1 MESNG
6 NVIQL
11 PTPAGVARGPGRPKK
26 KEDDDGEA
34 WLVSYADMMTLLF
47 CFLVIL
53 LSVSRI
59 DVAKMSGLK
68 QEMDKQFSENAA
80 PQKSLED
87 MEQELTAAVSRAGLS
102 DQVKVRSTERGLI
115 LDLNAQ
121 VLFKPGS
128 AELNLRAMDLLDR
141 VLAPLAAEPL
151 QVMVEGH
158 TDPLP
163 IKSPL
168 YPSNWELSAARAS
181 TVVRYM
187 ITALSFRPNRLAA
200 TGFGDTRPLGPTG
213 ELLEK
218 PLPSDYWT
226 EEYLAQQRRVTL
238 VVTPLPVESTKK
250 ATPKAADGAAGSL
263 GVAPAS
269 PTQGGA
275 GTTASAG
282 AAPGLP
288 ATAPAPQAV
297 GMAGAA
303 AGIAPGMMPGTTPG
317 MAALPPTAANPAAPT
332 GAYPASPAAAGMG
345 WPHVAAAG
353 AGSLPPSVAPQA
365 AAGWPYGLATQEEP
379 ARTGLRK
386 KKGKRLAMAEDQATP
401 NRSRKKAGRAT
412 PTRPQQTSWE

>member
-11 PTPAGVARGPGRPKK
+11 PTPPGVTKSPARPKK

-68 QEMDKQFSENAA
+68 QEMDKQFTQNAA
-80 PQKSLED
+80 PQKSLEE
-87 MEQELTAAVSRAGLS
+87 MEQELQAAVSRAGLT

-121 VLFKPGS
+121 VLFKPAS

-141 VLAPLAAEPL
+141 VLAPLSAEPL
-151 QVMVEGH
+151 QVTVEGH
-158 TDPLP
+158 TDPMP

-187 ITALSFRPNRLAA
+187 ITTLGFRPNRLSA
-200 TGFGDTRPLGPTG
+200 TGYGDTRPLGPDG

-218 PLPSDYWT
+218 ALPSDYWT

-238 VVTPLPVESTKK
+238 VVTPLPVETSKK
-250 ATPKAADGAAGSL
+250 AAKKPEAAQPGGSL
-263 GVAPAS
+263 GAATP
-269 PTQGGA
+269 PQGGSIPA
-275 GTTASAG
+275 G
-282 AAPGLP
+282 
-288 ATAPAPQAV
+288 TAPAPNMQAV
-297 GMAGAA
+297 APAGAPQPSAVPPANMAPAAMPPSNPTLPSMAA
-303 AGIAPGMMPGTTPG
+303 AGVSWPQAPMVG
-317 MAALPPTAANPAAPT
+317 
-332 GAYPASPAAAGMG
+332 
-345 WPHVAAAG
+345 
-353 AGSLPPSVAPQA
+353 GSLPTSVAPQA
-365 AAGWPYGLATQEEP
+365 SAGWPYGLAAQEENP
-379 ARTGLRK
+379 RANALRK
-386 KKGKRLAMAEDQATP
+386 KKNKRLAMADGEGPA
-401 NRSRKKAGRAT
+401 NKGRNKGAKRRST
-412 PTRPQQTSWE
+412 QPQQTSWE

>member
-213 ELLEK
+213 ELLE
-218 PLPSDYWT
+218 
-226 EEYLAQQRRVTL
+226 E
-238 VVTPLPVESTKK
+238 
-250 ATPKAADGAAGSL
+250 
-263 GVAPAS
+263 
-269 PTQGGA
+269 
-275 GTTASAG
+275 ASAVRLLDG
-282 AAPGLP
+282 G
-288 ATAPAPQAV
+288 V
-297 GMAGAA
+297 SGSAA
-303 AGIAPGMMPGTTPG
+303 AGHVGRDSAAGGIHQKGDSQSGGWSSRLAGSGSRFSHTRRSWNHRFSRSRSGVARNGPRSSSGGNGWSSCRNCARNDARNDARNGRPPTHGCQPGCPHGSISSLPSRRWHG
-317 MAALPPTAANPAAPT
+317 LASRRRRWSWQLAALRRSSS
-332 GAYPASPAAAGMG
+332 GC
-345 WPHVAAAG
+345 
-353 AGSLPPSVAPQA
+353 
-365 AAGWPYGLATQEEP
+365 
-379 ARTGLRK
+379 
-386 KKGKRLAMAEDQATP
+386 RLAL
-401 NRSRKKAGRAT
+401 RSGNPGGTSQDWPPQKEGQTAGNG
-412 PTRPQQTSWE
+412 

>member
-11 PTPAGVARGPGRPKK
+11 PSPPGVTKGPARPKK
-26 KEDDDGEA
+26 KEDDDGEV

-68 QEMDKQFSENAA
+68 QEMDKQFTQNAA

-87 MEQELTAAVSRAGLS
+87 MEQELQAAVTRAGLT
-102 DQVKVRSTERGLI
+102 DQVRVRSTERGLI

-121 VLFKPGS
+121 VLFKPAS

-141 VLAPLAAEPL
+141 VLAPLSAEPL
-151 QVMVEGH
+151 QVTVEGH
-158 TDPLP
+158 TDPMP

-187 ITALSFRPNRLAA
+187 ITTLGFRPNRLSA
-200 TGFGDTRPLGPTG
+200 TGYGDTRPLGPDG

-218 PLPSDYWT
+218 ALPSDYWT

-238 VVTPLPVESTKK
+238 VVTPLPVETSKK
-250 ATPKAADGAAGSL
+250 AAKKPETAQPGGSL
-263 GVAPAS
+263 GAATPPQGAGIPAGSEPNTNMQAVAPAS
-269 PTQGGA
+269 VAQP
-275 GTTASAG
+275 S
-282 AAPGLP
+282 AAPVNLAP
-288 ATAPAPQAV
+288 NMAPAP
-297 GMAGAA
+297 MPNPNLPSMAA
-303 AGIAPGMMPGTTPG
+303 AGVSWPQAP
-317 MAALPPTAANPAAPT
+317 MA
-332 GAYPASPAAAGMG
+332 G
-345 WPHVAAAG
+345 
-353 AGSLPPSVAPQA
+353 GSLPTSVAPQA
-365 AAGWPYGLATQEEP
+365 SAGWPYGLAAQEENP
-379 ARTGLRK
+379 RANALRK
-386 KKGKRLAMAEDQATP
+386 KRNKRLAMAEGEGPA
-401 NRSRKKAGRAT
+401 NKSRNKGAKRRST
-412 PTRPQQTSWE
+412 QPQQTRWE